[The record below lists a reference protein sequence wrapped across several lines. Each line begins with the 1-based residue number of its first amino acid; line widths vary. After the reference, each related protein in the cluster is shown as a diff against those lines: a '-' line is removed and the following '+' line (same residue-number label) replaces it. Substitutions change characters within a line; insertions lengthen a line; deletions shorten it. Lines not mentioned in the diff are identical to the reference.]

1 MKACRKSSNPLPVS
15 PITRT
20 AAERHFFVAP
30 LSPYNRIVKLLLAL
44 FVAAGLVI
52 AQDPPANFRIR
63 FEPTAKL
70 QTGVQVPFEIHI
82 LDAHD
87 QPVREAKVLLVCT
100 QSEGDPGIR
109 TEAKATT
116 PGVYLAKPVFPK
128 TGTWNIEVR
137 ARREGRE
144 STRLAQFNVA
154 E

>member
-1 MKACRKSSNPLPVS
+1 
-15 PITRT
+15 
-20 AAERHFFVAP
+20 
-30 LSPYNRIVKLLLAL
+30 VKLILAL
-44 FVAAGLVI
+44 FVAAGLLL

-100 QSEGDPGIR
+100 QSEDDPGFSA
-109 TEAKATT
+109 EGKAIT
-116 PGVYLAKPVFPK
+116 PGVYIAKPVFPK
-128 TGTWNIEVR
+128 TGTWNVQVR

-144 STRLAQFNVA
+144 STRVTQFNIA

>member
-1 MKACRKSSNPLPVS
+1 M
-15 PITRT
+15 
-20 AAERHFFVAP
+20 
-30 LSPYNRIVKLLLAL
+30 KLLLAL
-44 FVAAGLVI
+44 FFAAGLVL

-100 QSEGDPGIR
+100 QSEGDPGIS
-109 TEAKATT
+109 TEGKAIS
-116 PGVYLAKPVFPK
+116 PGLYVAKPIFPK
-128 TGTWNIEVR
+128 TGTWNVQVR

-144 STRLAQFNVA
+144 SNRVVQFNIA

>member
-1 MKACRKSSNPLPVS
+1 VEQR
-15 PITRT
+15 RT
-20 AAERHFFVAP
+20 FLSTP

-44 FVAAGLVI
+44 FFAAGLVV

-100 QSEGDPGIR
+100 QSEGDPGIS
-109 TEAKATT
+109 TEGKAIS
-116 PGVYLAKPVFPK
+116 PGLYVAKPVFPK
-128 TGTWNIEVR
+128 TGTWNVQVR

-144 STRLAQFNVA
+144 SNRVVQFNIA

>member
-1 MKACRKSSNPLPVS
+1 MSTFGSPSPTALPNIHRDQRRS
-15 PITRT
+15 FLYR
-20 AAERHFFVAP
+20 AR
-30 LSPYNRIVKLLLAL
+30 PYNRSVKLLFAL
-44 FVAAGLVI
+44 LFAVGLVL

-100 QSEGDPGIR
+100 QTEDDAGIR
-109 TEAKATT
+109 TEGKAIS
-116 PGVYLAKPVFPK
+116 PGVYVAKPVFPK
-128 TGTWNIEVR
+128 TGAWNVQVR

-144 STRLAQFNVA
+144 STRVAQFNVA

>member
-1 MKACRKSSNPLPVS
+1 M
-15 PITRT
+15 
-20 AAERHFFVAP
+20 
-30 LSPYNRIVKLLLAL
+30 KLLLAL
-44 FVAAGLVI
+44 LFAAGLVLG
-52 AQDPPANFRIR
+52 QDPPANFRIR

-100 QSEGDPGIR
+100 QTEDDPGIR
-109 TEAKATT
+109 AEGKAIS
-116 PGVYLAKPVFPK
+116 PGVYVAKPVFTK
-128 TGTWNIEVR
+128 TGAWSVEVR

-144 STRLAQFNVA
+144 STRVAQFNIA

>member
-1 MKACRKSSNPLPVS
+1 M
-15 PITRT
+15 
-20 AAERHFFVAP
+20 
-30 LSPYNRIVKLLLAL
+30 KLLVAL
-44 FVAAGLVI
+44 VLAAGLVF

-70 QTGVQVPFEIHI
+70 QTGVEVPFEIHI

-100 QSEGDPGIR
+100 QSEDDPGIR
-109 TEAKATT
+109 VDGKAIS
-116 PGVYLAKPVFPK
+116 PGVYVAKPVFPK
-128 TGTWNIEVR
+128 TGAWNVQVR

-144 STRLAQFNVA
+144 STRVVLFNIA

>member
-1 MKACRKSSNPLPVS
+1 VTEIAPLERRTIKAS
-15 PITRT
+15 
-20 AAERHFFVAP
+20 FFA

-44 FVAAGLVI
+44 LFAGMVL

-70 QTGVQVPFEIHI
+70 QTGVPVPFEIHI

-87 QPVREAKVLLVCT
+87 QPVREATVLLVCT
-100 QSEGDPGIR
+100 QSENDPGISA
-109 TEAKATT
+109 EGKATT
-116 PGVYLAKPVFPK
+116 PGVYVAKPVFPK
-128 TGTWNIEVR
+128 TGTWNVQVR

-144 STRLAQFNVA
+144 SNRVMQFNIA

>member
-1 MKACRKSSNPLPVS
+1 VESCYYRRHENQPAADVSLPRLAAG
-15 PITRT
+15 ITL
-20 AAERHFFVAP
+20 P
-30 LSPYNRIVKLLLAL
+30 PYNKTVRLLPGFL
-44 FVAAGLVI
+44 VAAALLF

-87 QPVREAKVLLVCT
+87 QPVREAKVLFVCS
-100 QSEGDPGIR
+100 QSEADAGIKS
-109 TEAKATT
+109 EGKAVS
-116 PGVYLAKPVFPK
+116 PGVYVAKPIFPK
-128 TGTWNIEVR
+128 TGTWNIQVS

-144 STRLAQFNVA
+144 STRVAQFNVA

>member
-1 MKACRKSSNPLPVS
+1 M
-15 PITRT
+15 
-20 AAERHFFVAP
+20 
-30 LSPYNRIVKLLLAL
+30 KLLLAL
-44 FVAAGLVI
+44 LVTAVLVL
-52 AQDPPANFRIR
+52 AQDSPANFRIR

-100 QSEGDPGIR
+100 QSENDTGVKVEG
-109 TEAKATT
+109 KAIS
-116 PGVYLAKPVFPK
+116 PGVYIAKPVFPK
-128 TGTWNIEVR
+128 TGTWNVQVS

-144 STRLAQFNVA
+144 STRVSQYNVA

>member
-1 MKACRKSSNPLPVS
+1 VL
-15 PITRT
+15 
-20 AAERHFFVAP
+20 AESFVLQVLAR
-30 LSPYNRIVKLLLAL
+30 SPYNRSVKLLLAL
-44 FVAAGLVI
+44 LFTAGLVL

-63 FEPTAKL
+63 FDPTAKL

-87 QPVREAKVLLVCT
+87 EPVREAKVLLVCT
-100 QSEGDPGIR
+100 QSENDPGIR
-109 TEAKATT
+109 AEGKAIS

-128 TGTWNIEVR
+128 TGTWNVQVR

-144 STRLAQFNVA
+144 STRVAQFNIA

>member
-1 MKACRKSSNPLPVS
+1 
-15 PITRT
+15 
-20 AAERHFFVAP
+20 
-30 LSPYNRIVKLLLAL
+30 VKLLLAL
-44 FVAAGLVI
+44 FFAAALVV

-87 QPVREAKVLLVCT
+87 QPVQEAKVLLICT
-100 QSEGDPGIR
+100 QAADDPGV
-109 TEAKATT
+109 TAEGKAVS
-116 PGVYLAKPVFPK
+116 PGMYVAKPIFPK
-128 TGTWNIEVR
+128 TGTWNVLVR

-144 STRLAQFNVA
+144 SNRVMQFNVA

>member
-1 MKACRKSSNPLPVS
+1 MR
-15 PITRT
+15 
-20 AAERHFFVAP
+20 
-30 LSPYNRIVKLLLAL
+30 LLLAL
-44 FVAAGLVI
+44 LIAVGLLFG
-52 AQDPPANFRIR
+52 QDPPANFRIR

-70 QTGVQVPFEIHI
+70 QTGTQVPFEIRI

-100 QSEGDPGIR
+100 QSADDAGIKVEG
-109 TEAKATT
+109 KAVS
-116 PGVYLAKPVFPK
+116 PGVYIAKPVFPK
-128 TGTWNIEVR
+128 TGTWNIQVS